1 MNVYPSV
8 HYHTLFMHTQRNYLI
23 HPSYIIM
30 FLMIAGITALFL
42 GFTGAYIYNR
52 IEQGVKPIDL
62 PSLFYLNTLI
72 IIASSLALIKAKSAY
87 LDDRTETFKRALFAT
102 LILTLIF
109 LIAQIFAW
117 MQLVNQNI
125 LINHSTLASYMYLI
139 SGVHFLHLVGGL
151 PFLGAFIYKANK
163 HMKDPVTVLLYF
175 SDPDKKRSLNLLN
188 IYWHF
193 LDGLWIY
200 LVIFFLINYLIG

>member
-1 MNVYPSV
+1 M
-8 HYHTLFMHTQRNYLI
+8 MHQQRNYLI

-52 IEQGVKPIDL
+52 IEQGVKPVDL

-72 IIASSLALIKAKSAY
+72 IIGSSITLIIAKRAY
-87 LDDRTETFKRALFAT
+87 LNDQTEIFKRMLLTT
-102 LILTLIF
+102 LVLTIIF

-117 MQLVNQNI
+117 LQLIGQNI

-151 PFLGAFIYKANK
+151 PFLAIFLYKANK
-163 HMKDPVTVLLYF
+163 NLKDPVTVLLYF
-175 SDPDKKRSLNLLN
+175 SDPDRKRSLNLLN

>member
-1 MNVYPSV
+1 MV
-8 HYHTLFMHTQRNYLI
+8 HQQRNYLI

-52 IEQGVKPIDL
+52 IEQGVKPVDL

-72 IIASSLALIKAKSAY
+72 IIASSITLIMAKKAY
-87 LDDRTETFKRALFAT
+87 LNDRTEIFKRTLLAT
-102 LILTLIF
+102 LLLTVIF

-117 MQLVNQNI
+117 MQLIGQNI

-151 PFLGAFIYKANK
+151 PFLAIFLYKANK
-163 HMKDPVTVLLYF
+163 NLKDPVTVLLYF
-175 SDPDKKRSLNLLN
+175 SDPDRKRSLNLLN